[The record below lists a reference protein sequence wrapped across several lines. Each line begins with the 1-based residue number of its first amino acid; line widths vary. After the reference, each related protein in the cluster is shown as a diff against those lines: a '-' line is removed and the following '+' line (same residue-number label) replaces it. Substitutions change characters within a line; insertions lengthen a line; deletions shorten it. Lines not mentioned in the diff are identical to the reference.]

1 LTGDKLGDAPPEARR
16 APAWQGRVSAALWAR
31 APALWATC
39 RSRGPL
45 SPGVY
50 KNPPGVFSLSRS
62 RALASFCNLIFRF
75 IVVVVILHLV
85 VVLAI
90 RVKERECVSVVFEG

>member
-1 LTGDKLGDAPPEARR
+1 MEI
-16 APAWQGRVSAALWAR
+16 
-31 APALWATC
+31 
-39 RSRGPL
+39 
-45 SPGVY
+45 
-50 KNPPGVFSLSRS
+50 S

-75 IVVVVILHLV
+75 VVVVVVLLLV